1 MNKHQIE
8 TLLSS
13 FTGSDVSS
21 PFGPD
26 ALVYKVKGKMY
37 ALVSQNEDIAR
48 VTVKCKPEDG
58 EVLVSQFD
66 SISPGYYMNKRH
78 WITIKLC
85 GEVDSTLLT
94 DLAHHSYQLVVAK
107 LKKVERE
114 SLLINSD

>member
-1 MNKHQIE
+1 MNKHQVE

-13 FTGSDVSS
+13 FAGSDVSS

-48 VTVKCKPEDG
+48 VTLKCKPEDG
-58 EVLVSQFD
+58 EVLISQFE

-85 GEVDSTLLT
+85 GEVDSNILM
-94 DLAHHSYQLVVAK
+94 DLAHHSYQLIVAK
-107 LKKVERE
+107 LKKSERTA
-114 SLLINSD
+114 LLIGE